1 MEWVADLLDMIFI
14 TLNAT
19 LQTVVGLLSQSPES
33 YNGTLYAFA
42 QNLNVIF
49 TSVGTAL
56 IVPFFLISLAD
67 PAHIADIRRPESVI
81 SEFVRFGLCV
91 AVVSNSSWL
100 LEKITAIGTSLI
112 TTGWSAATAVNGGI
126 PTLSANE
133 TVKET
138 LADVKFG
145 ILSITADT
153 IFLLLLNFILVIAM
167 GIAIL
172 YISVI
177 AYTRFFKIYMY
188 IAIAPIPLATFACR
202 GTSEIG
208 KQFLKSFCGILLQG
222 LILVIAFLL
231 FTMFFNNVELDS
243 SAGAVGVVWK
253 YCISVLG
260 QLVVLITIIK
270 SSDQLVY
277 KMLGI

>member
-1 MEWVADLLDMIFI
+1 MASIADLLDLIFI

-19 LQTVVGLLSQSPES
+19 LQTVVGLLSQSPEAFNS
-33 YNGTLYAFA
+33 ALYAFA

-56 IVPFFLISLAD
+56 VVPFFLISLAD
-67 PAHIADIRRPESVI
+67 PAHIADIRRPESI
-81 SEFVRFGLCV
+81 IAEFVRFGLCV
-91 AVVSNSSWL
+91 TVVSRSSWL

-112 TTGWSAATAVNGGI
+112 TTGWNAATAVNGGI
-126 PTLSANE
+126 PALSADNA
-133 TVKET
+133 VKDT
-138 LADVKFG
+138 LKEVDFGWLSFG
-145 ILSITADT
+145 IDQF
-153 IFLLLLNFILVIAM
+153 FLALLCLILVIAM

-177 AYTRFFKIYMY
+177 AYARFFKIYMY

-202 GTSEIG
+202 GTSEVG

-231 FTMFFNNVELDS
+231 FTMFFTNVELDT
-243 SAGAVGVVWK
+243 SAGAVGIIWK

-260 QLVVLITIIK
+260 QLIVLITIIK